1 MSESTSDDTTTIADR
16 SRRALV
22 SVEESIRRQE
32 QDEDLRMDVEDQET
46 RTAKYV
52 KKKVFRV
59 LKFRL
64 PKNAGPCT
72 DLRKGLLLNLG
83 WKVDLLD
90 SDKARE
96 CWNNVQKTFVQQL
109 RTKRATVI
117 GAIKKEVKGEWSR
130 SGEGKMTLLT
140 KTVST
145 VSGRFAYTS

>member
-1 MSESTSDDTTTIADR
+1 MSDSTGDDSPTTTGR
-16 SRRALV
+16 SRRSLITA
-22 SVEESIRRQE
+22 EESIRRQE

-72 DLRKGLLLNLG
+72 DLRKGLLINLG
-83 WKVDLLD
+83 WKLHLLD
-90 SDKARE
+90 SDKANE

-130 SGEGKMTLLT
+130 GGEGGDVRYLA
-140 KTVST
+140 V
-145 VSGRFAYTS
+145 GC